1 MIINSVTSLI
11 ALLSITTLIIYFLY
25 LNLDDIKF
33 IIHSVIGST
42 FENFNETIDNVKLP
56 TNVVDIS
63 LNEIIKNSNPLK
75 NFKSGADRYCFIGD
89 DKGRHCAKIDESD
102 KCMSGEI
109 FYNEQ
114 KCMHPELRY

>member
-63 LNEIIKNSNPLK
+63 LNEIIKNSNPHKRRVPYKLV
-75 NFKSGADRYCFIGD
+75 STMRAGVLTMGSLLGRY
-89 DKGRHCAKIDESD
+89 
-102 KCMSGEI
+102 
-109 FYNEQ
+109 Q
-114 KCMHPELRY
+114 KKKFMLPKVVDAV